1 MSAVAGERALSMADW
16 FASPL
21 EAEAGSGD
29 GRTTPEWLRNAE
41 QHLRDKPLPHL
52 LLAGASSASSSND
65 DTPVD
70 ALPLE
75 TVRGAVRRLML
86 SAGEVIDGSSDE
98 ALELLVALEHI
109 LGHGFKRKSTL
120 LAALSPGGPER
131 LQPGLSLEPT
141 LTLVLAWPWPGP
153 KP

>member
-1 MSAVAGERALSMADW
+1 MADW
-16 FASPL
+16 FASSL

-52 LLAGASSASSSND
+52 LLTGASISND
-65 DTPVD
+65 PPVD
-70 ALPLE
+70 TLPLE

-131 LQPGLSLEPT
+131 LQPGLSPEPT
-141 LTLVLAWPWPGP
+141 LTLFLAWPRPGP

>member
-1 MSAVAGERALSMADW
+1 MADERARSEGPALSITMADW
-16 FASPL
+16 FASSL

-52 LLAGASSASSSND
+52 LLTGASSSND
-65 DTPVD
+65 PPVD
-70 ALPLE
+70 TLPLE

-131 LQPGLSLEPT
+131 LQPGLSPAPT
-141 LTLVLAWPWPGP
+141 LTLTLA
-153 KP
+153 

>member
-1 MSAVAGERALSMADW
+1 MPEPSQSMADW
-16 FASPL
+16 FASSL

-131 LQPGLSLEPT
+131 LQPGLSPEPT
-141 LTLVLAWPWPGP
+141 LTLFLAWPWPGP